1 MPAVQNHGFVWEAA
15 LLSSVYGVSEADRKG
30 IGYTNKTDLPAALNR
45 LDSVDLSIKAA
56 GHRNAICM
64 GNCLSIYDAVSSGT
78 PLHMTVIHYE
88 QDDAAALKRLR
99 SITEVD
105 LTASAAA
112 LFGDITRA
120 ELEQLDRAV
129 KAVPQKRYPTPEEHA
144 AMYAIQKALLLR
156 CRAIHLDIKC
166 DKQQSRLQCSFSF
179 NRFQQF
185 LRDHPERIVAQ
196 STTGEFRGGR
206 IVEEVASARRVL
218 KKKAA
223 PSTPDSAPPSP
234 PPSTSS

>member
-1 MPAVQNHGFVWEAA
+1 MPAVHTHGFIWETA
-15 LLSSVYGVSEADRKG
+15 LLSNVYGASAADRKG

-45 LDSVDLSIKAA
+45 LDSVDLSIKTTCSA
-56 GHRNAICM
+56 NAVCM
-64 GNCLSIYDAVSSGT
+64 ADCLRIYDAVSSGT
-78 PLHMTVIHYE
+78 PLHMTVIYYE
-88 QDDAAALKRLR
+88 QDDAVALKRLR

-129 KAVPQKRYPTPEEHA
+129 KAVPQKRSPTPEEHA
-144 AMYAIQKALLLR
+144 AMYAIQKALLPR

-166 DKQQSRLQCSFSF
+166 NSQQSRLQCSF

-223 PSTPDSAPPSP
+223 PPAPDSAPLSP

>member
-1 MPAVQNHGFVWEAA
+1 MPAVHTHGFIWETA
-15 LLSSVYGVSEADRKG
+15 LLSNIYGASEADRKG

-45 LDSVDLSIKAA
+45 LDSVDLSIKTTC
-56 GHRNAICM
+56 NANAVCM
-64 GNCLSIYDAVSSGT
+64 ADCLRIYDAVSSGT
-78 PLHMTVIHYE
+78 PLHMTVIYYE

-129 KAVPQKRYPTPEEHA
+129 KAVPQKRSPTPEEHA
-144 AMYAIQKALLLR
+144 AMYAIQKALLPR

-166 DKQQSRLQCSFSF
+166 NSQQSRLQCSF

-223 PSTPDSAPPSP
+223 PPAPDSAPLSP